1 MDDKNKE
8 YIDDELLDNEEE
20 LQNSED
26 LLSSDQQMTSSRQK
40 FGQKEFIQSEGK
52 RDYYKNQAM
61 MHKQRIDKAK
71 EEANKSQKTVKDKKG
86 NDIVKNKNFV
96 DKMRD
101 KKNLAQ
107 AKGASL
113 GNKVSG
119 LKSKAYTMM
128 HPVDAIKMRILN
140 YAKYKL
146 LIGLGIII
154 AVIIIIGAFVA
165 LFTDGDS
172 NNKTFSSSYSN
183 SAYWWPIG
191 SADVDENGLYSGQ
204 PVGVTITSDYGYRIH
219 PISGKSSFHNAIDIG
234 IPTGTPIIAMAD
246 GTVTKTVTGCIVG
259 DYNCGG
265 SCGNYVVLS
274 HRDGLS
280 TMYCHNSTVEVKV
293 GDNVKQGQMIAKAGT
308 TGSSTG
314 PHLHFNIKLN
324 GASVNPLD
332 YVSASDPRPIN
343 MVGGDF
349 GDFSLTET
357 SLSKQE
363 FIQAINNYY
372 NSHPVDNYKKY
383 LVNNADTIYTASKS
397 AGINPELGGNNY
409 VYYSESEYI
418 YLGVMPER
426 IESYVFTTE
435 FSGENNCHTIDL
447 STIKLNIGRE
457 TLSKLFYNCTNLSS
471 LTLPIN
477 LDISN
482 VRSMSRMFYG
492 CSSITEIDM
501 SSWTN
506 GNNIDMR
513 NLFYSCSELTTLKMF
528 PYTFTS
534 DTKYD
539 RMFAF
544 TDLRLLDISGW
555 DMTNFNADSGVLN
568 IYNANLD
575 ENNRLTII
583 CSEQTEQIIKSFE
596 SGTEYMDFVRPS

>member
-26 LLSSDQQMTSSRQK
+26 FLSSDQQMTSSRQK

-397 AGINPELGGNNY
+397 AGINPELVVARAMLEGFSPGGN
-409 VYYSESEYI
+409 
-418 YLGVMPER
+418 
-426 IESYVFTTE
+426 T
-435 FSGENNCHTIDL
+435 NNWWGI
-447 STIKLNIGRE
+447 S
-457 TLSKLFYNCTNLSS
+457 CTNTGGGRDCRTYPNLTSGIEAFATIVKRNSS
-471 LTLPIN
+471 LKEMMSTYAYIGQYWYNPGTWSTGGCKYFDYIKGYM
-477 LDISN
+477 SN
-482 VRSMSRMFYG
+482 QRVSTVSSVCGSSRYCDTGGGASCTPTNSEDQEAYTMYQVQRMTEVRNSVFM
-492 CSSITEIDM
+492 
-501 SSWTN
+501 
-506 GNNIDMR
+506 
-513 NLFYSCSELTTLKMF
+513 
-528 PYTFTS
+528 
-534 DTKYD
+534 
-539 RMFAF
+539 
-544 TDLRLLDISGW
+544 
-555 DMTNFNADSGVLN
+555 
-568 IYNANLD
+568 
-575 ENNRLTII
+575 
-583 CSEQTEQIIKSFE
+583 
-596 SGTEYMDFVRPS
+596 